1 MQSTINNPIVF
12 VPYEGEANKNK
23 KQKKYCIRKDE
34 LVVFSNASDQEKKIV
49 EVFVNKEYREV
60 RGAVFKYYHT
70 NAVKES
76 MKPESPLRLLLLS
89 SFICR
94 VVTVRAFD
102 AHHCP
107 GSCMFLFEM
116 FEGKGQDLHPFFS
129 MLYTGDFR
137 YDDSMKEEWKGI
149 KKIPKLTL
157 LHVDDTC
164 FCKNRRM
171 LSGRAYSREEA
182 SEKLGFL
189 ISRMKSNYVNS
200 YSFAI
205 SIRRAIIKSILCVV
219 RKRICIHI
227 AVFEVIDG

>member
-1 MQSTINNPIVF
+1 MSNRNTKTEVIPLD
-12 VPYEGEANKNK
+12 
-23 KQKKYCIRKDE
+23 RM
-34 LVVFSNASDQEKKIV
+34 VVFSNASDQEKKIV

-70 NAVKES
+70 NAVEES
-76 MKPESPLRLLLLS
+76 MKPDSPLRLLLLS

-116 FEGKGQDLHPFFS
+116 FEGKGQDLYPFFS

-149 KKIPKLTL
+149 KRIPKLTL

-164 FCKNRRM
+164 FCKNEKGKM
-171 LSGRAYSREEA
+171 YKTLTKKEAIGNIQTIMNDLSNKGIIQYVFQCYGKAKNEMYNESISVMNRWIEIAKAGKNKVFIEE
-182 SEKLGFL
+182 
-189 ISRMKSNYVNS
+189 
-200 YSFAI
+200 
-205 SIRRAIIKSILCVV
+205 
-219 RKRICIHI
+219 
-227 AVFEVIDG
+227 

>member
-1 MQSTINNPIVF
+1 MTLQSAIRNPIVF
-12 VPYEGEANKNK
+12 VHYEVEGEANNNK
-23 KQKKYCIRKDE
+23 KQKKYCIGKDE
-34 LVVFSNASDQEKKIV
+34 VVILSNASNQEKKIV
-49 EVFVNKEYREV
+49 EKFVNKEYKELE
-60 RGAVFKYYHT
+60 GAVFKYYHT

-137 YDDSMKEEWKGI
+137 YDESMKEEWKGI
-149 KKIPKLTL
+149 KRIPKLTL

-164 FCKNRRM
+164 FCKNEKGKMYKTLTKKEAIDNIQTIMRV
-171 LSGRAYSREEA
+171 LS
-182 SEKLGFL
+182 K
-189 ISRMKSNYVNS
+189 
-200 YSFAI
+200 
-205 SIRRAIIKSILCVV
+205 
-219 RKRICIHI
+219 KRITQF
-227 AVFEVIDG
+227 VFKCSGKAKNEL

>member
-1 MQSTINNPIVF
+1 MSNRSIKTEVIPLD
-12 VPYEGEANKNK
+12 GM
-23 KQKKYCIRKDE
+23 
-34 LVVFSNASDQEKKIV
+34 VVLSNASNQEKKIV
-49 EVFVNKEYREV
+49 EKFVNKEYKELEGV
-60 RGAVFKYYHT
+60 VFKYYAT
-70 NAVKES
+70 NAVEES

-149 KKIPKLTL
+149 KRIPKLTL

-164 FCKNRRM
+164 FCKNRIEF
-171 LSGRAYSREEA
+171 SGRTYSREEV
-182 SEKLGFL
+182 SKKMYTL
-189 ISRMKSNYVNS
+189 IKKMQSNYVLL
-200 YSFAI
+200 SFFA
-205 SIRRAIIKSILCVV
+205 LVL
-219 RKRICIHI
+219 
-227 AVFEVIDG
+227 EE

>member
-1 MQSTINNPIVF
+1 MESTVKNPIVF
-12 VPYEGEANKNK
+12 HYEGEGEANKNK
-23 KQKKYCIRKDE
+23 KQKYCIGKDGM
-34 LVVFSNASDQEKKIV
+34 VVFSNASDNKEKEAV
-49 EVFVNKEYREV
+49 EEFVNKEYKELEGV
-60 RGAVFKYYHT
+60 VFKYYHT
-70 NAVKES
+70 NAVEES

-137 YDDSMKEEWKGI
+137 YDESMKEEWKGI
-149 KKIPKLTL
+149 KRIPKLTL

-164 FCKNRRM
+164 FCENRKEY
-171 LSGRAYSREEA
+171 SGRTCSREEA
-182 SEKLGFL
+182 SKKLDL
-189 ISRMKSNYVNS
+189 WISGMKSNYVNS
-200 YSFAI
+200 YSFA
-205 SIRRAIIKSILCVV
+205 LVL
-219 RKRICIHI
+219 
-227 AVFEVIDG
+227 EE

>member
-1 MQSTINNPIVF
+1 MSNRNIKPKVI
-12 VPYEGEANKNK
+12 PLDGM
-23 KQKKYCIRKDE
+23 
-34 LVVFSNASDQEKKIV
+34 VVFSNASDNKEKEAV
-49 EVFVNKEYREV
+49 EEFVNKEYKELEGV
-60 RGAVFKYYHT
+60 VFKYYHT
-70 NAVKES
+70 NAVEES

-137 YDDSMKEEWKGI
+137 YDESMKEEWKGI
-149 KKIPKLTL
+149 KRIPKLTL

-164 FCKNRRM
+164 FCENRKEY
-171 LSGRAYSREEA
+171 SGS
-182 SEKLGFL
+182 G
-189 ISRMKSNYVNS
+189 MKSNYVNS
-200 YSFAI
+200 YSFA
-205 SIRRAIIKSILCVV
+205 LVL
-219 RKRICIHI
+219 
-227 AVFEVIDG
+227 EE

>member
-1 MQSTINNPIVF
+1 MSYRNIEPKVI
-12 VPYEGEANKNK
+12 PLDGM
-23 KQKKYCIRKDE
+23 
-34 LVVFSNASDQEKKIV
+34 VVFSNASDNKEEKEEKGEKKIV
-49 EVFVNKEYREV
+49 EDFVNKEYKELEGV
-60 RGAVFKYYHT
+60 VFKYYHT
-70 NAVKES
+70 NAVEES
-76 MKPESPLRLLLLS
+76 MKPDSPLRLLLLS

-137 YDDSMKEEWKGI
+137 YDESMKEEWKGI

-164 FCKNRRM
+164 FCENRKEY
-171 LSGRAYSREEA
+171 SGRTYSREEA
-182 SEKLGFL
+182 SKKLDL
-189 ISRMKSNYVNS
+189 WISGMKSNYVNS
-200 YSFAI
+200 YSFA
-205 SIRRAIIKSILCVV
+205 LVL
-219 RKRICIHI
+219 
-227 AVFEVIDG
+227 EE

>member
-1 MQSTINNPIVF
+1 MSNRSIKTEVIPLD
-12 VPYEGEANKNK
+12 GM
-23 KQKKYCIRKDE
+23 
-34 LVVFSNASDQEKKIV
+34 VVLSNASNQEKKIV
-49 EVFVNKEYREV
+49 EKFVNKEYKELE
-60 RGAVFKYYHT
+60 GAVFKYYHT

-129 MLYTGDFR
+129 MLYSGDFR
-137 YDDSMKEEWKGI
+137 YDESMKEEWKGI

-164 FCKNRRM
+164 FCKNRKEF
-171 LSGRAYSREEA
+171 SGGTNSREE
-182 SEKLGFL
+182 SSKKLDL
-189 ISRMKSNYVNS
+189 WISRMKSNYVNS
-200 YSFAI
+200 YSFA
-205 SIRRAIIKSILCVV
+205 LVL
-219 RKRICIHI
+219 
-227 AVFEVIDG
+227 EE

>member
-1 MQSTINNPIVF
+1 MSNRNIKKEVIPIDKIIV
-12 VPYEGEANKNK
+12 
-23 KQKKYCIRKDE
+23 
-34 LVVFSNASDQEKKIV
+34 LSNASNQEKKIV
-49 EVFVNKEYREV
+49 VNFVNKEYKEL

-70 NAVKES
+70 NAVEES

-116 FEGKGQDLHPFFS
+116 FEGKGHNLHPFFS

-137 YDDSMKEEWKGI
+137 YDESMKEEWKGI
-149 KKIPKLTL
+149 KRIPKLTL

-164 FCKNRRM
+164 FCKNENGKVYKTLTKKEAIVSVQTIM
-171 LSGRAYSREEA
+171 KDLS
-182 SEKLGFL
+182 
-189 ISRMKSNYVNS
+189 N
-200 YSFAI
+200 
-205 SIRRAIIKSILCVV
+205 
-219 RKRICIHI
+219 KRITQY
-227 AVFEVIDG
+227 VFKCSGKAKNEL

>member
-1 MQSTINNPIVF
+1 MESTVKNPIVF
-12 VPYEGEANKNK
+12 VHYEGEGEANHNR
-23 KQKKYCIRKDE
+23 KQKYCIRKDE
-34 LVVFSNASDQEKKIV
+34 LVIFSNASNQEEKKIV
-49 EVFVNKEYREV
+49 EKFVNKEYKELEGV
-60 RGAVFKYYHT
+60 VFKYYAT
-70 NAVKES
+70 NAVEES

-137 YDDSMKEEWKGI
+137 YDESMKEEWKGI
-149 KKIPKLTL
+149 KRIPKLTL

-164 FCKNRRM
+164 FCKNEKGKMYKTLTKKEAIDNIQTIMRV
-171 LSGRAYSREEA
+171 LS
-182 SEKLGFL
+182 K
-189 ISRMKSNYVNS
+189 
-200 YSFAI
+200 
-205 SIRRAIIKSILCVV
+205 
-219 RKRICIHI
+219 KRITQF
-227 AVFEVIDG
+227 VFKCSGKAKNEL

>member
-1 MQSTINNPIVF
+1 MSNRNIKT
-12 VPYEGEANKNK
+12 EA
-23 KQKKYCIRKDE
+23 IPLDRM
-34 LVVFSNASDQEKKIV
+34 VVFSNASNQEKKIV
-49 EVFVNKEYREV
+49 EEFVNKEYKELE
-60 RGAVFKYYHT
+60 GAVFKYYRT

-76 MKPESPLRLLLLS
+76 MKSDSPLRLLLLS

-149 KKIPKLTL
+149 KRIPKLTL

-164 FCKNRRM
+164 FCKNEKGKRYKTLTKKEAIGNIQTIM
-171 LSGRAYSREEA
+171 SDLS
-182 SEKLGFL
+182 KKGF
-189 ISRMKSNYVNS
+189 KQ
-200 YSFAI
+200 F
-205 SIRRAIIKSILCVV
+205 
-219 RKRICIHI
+219 
-227 AVFEVIDG
+227 VFKCSGKAKNEL

>member
-1 MQSTINNPIVF
+1 MQSTIKNPIVF
-12 VPYEGEANKNK
+12 VPYEGEANKIK

-60 RGAVFKYYHT
+60 RGAVYKYYHT
-70 NAVKES
+70 NAEEES
-76 MKPESPLRLLLLS
+76 MKPDSPLRLLLLS

-149 KKIPKLTL
+149 KRIPKLTL

-164 FCKNRRM
+164 FCKNKKEF
-171 LSGRAYSREEA
+171 SGRTYSREEA
-182 SEKLGFL
+182 SKKLYTL
-189 ISRMKSNYVNS
+189 IKKMKRNYVLF
-200 YSFAI
+200 SFFALVLEEQTP
-205 SIRRAIIKSILCVV
+205 SQYCV
-219 RKRICIHI
+219 
-227 AVFEVIDG
+227 